1 MAQPRGS
8 NGQFVSGGSIGALIV
23 NLGMDTAQFQ
33 SAIKGAEADVKGLS
47 KQLGDF
53 TRFINDSVG
62 TAFKAAGATIASFGV
77 ASTIVGAKFENA
89 IAAVGAI
96 SRASAEDMGKIEA
109 KAREVGAAT
118 NYTAEQAAN
127 AMQMLAQAGFATRD
141 VIAATGDAVYL
152 AGATGASLETATGLM
167 ASSMSQFQLS
177 ATDATR
183 VTDVFSRAIT
193 SSLFDVHSLTE
204 AMKYAGTAGAGFGYS
219 LEETTAAVA
228 QFRNLGL
235 EGSLAGT
242 GFKMMLASVSKETD
256 VGRKVLERY
265 NLTYKDVSPTLH
277 SFAEIME
284 TVGKAGMSTAD
295 AMTIFGTR
303 AGANVKVIADQ
314 FASGASTYYS
324 LLDGLETSTGATQ
337 EMYGRMM
344 DTIAGQ
350 FDILTSA
357 IDDLMISVFM
367 KYAGPLK
374 TLIQSL
380 SGAVSYIGQQFNH
393 QAGAIGTGVGGI
405 MTALAKWVDS
415 NRDNFVLWFRAMSE
429 GFMMVMN
436 LMAALG
442 PHLDT
447 VAKGLGLIFIAS
459 RVYAFTQGII
469 SAITAVKA
477 LVTTFMT
484 LGTVSRAT
492 FAALGPIGL
501 ALGAVTV
508 AIGAY
513 QVAMQNAKTT
523 AEKLADQ
530 QAILSERLN
539 ANAAAYEQNI
549 GRVLEAQKTQ
559 IRLTLEQDAVTGE
572 LTEAERERLN
582 NILKMD
588 SATAAAKTR
597 TAELVAVN
605 GELVDVTEFI
615 NEKGNEGI
623 QILKEQAASTASL
636 AAQKLDEAKR
646 YKKAIDEYDKLVA
659 QGVDEQLAFNGTVKN
674 HASSVEALRG
684 QYDAATQIGKEYATQ
699 AQAVGDA
706 VVNAT
711 AKIFQAE
718 RTEAQR
724 NADAADDITTQ
735 QADDTVSKRQQ
746 AADKTAELERRLN
759 DELAGL
765 SDDRTQAVQN
775 DLRVRVEEVRRT
787 FAEEMELYARNS
799 AEYIAL
805 EQRQAQ
811 AIVTTRKVLANTLRA
826 ENERALEEARA
837 DLDRARMTQELAEA
851 DDFDRRRA
859 AIIAE
864 YDAEASL
871 YEANSA
877 EMADLTQRR
886 NAALDTLNASFLL
899 GVETREREAVA
910 KRLEAIAKL
919 EQNEAKVNATALEQ
933 IEAAR
938 QQTLTEM
945 ALASSEER
953 ARINAVYDAQVARY
967 REGLSAQLEDR
978 LAQLTGE
985 RVTRA
990 DALERERLA
999 DLVKYA
1005 DATAEEI
1012 AELNR
1017 TYDREINRARLAD
1030 ARDVFSEVAARGKAA
1045 AVAVA
1050 DAFRAVGDVLGG
1062 AFDRVLGLF
1071 TMMSGFSFDLG
1082 GAVGDIATQVS
1093 DAGGVIAEPG
1103 NEEAGGFDVAAA
1115 AESMIT
1121 GLVEGASGMI
1131 STFIAAAPALVSA
1144 LAAQLPAL
1152 LTQFAE
1158 GLPIV
1163 IAGLAAQLPGLITA
1177 LVGALPILID
1187 GIIAA
1192 LPVVVTALA
1201 TSLPI
1206 LIDGLLS
1213 QIPRLINAIVSA
1225 LPSVLEVVSDG
1236 IVQILTGIPALL
1248 QTVLDAIPTIITS
1261 LLAAVPQIIEAVFN
1275 LIPVLIEQVIAALP
1289 MLIESLLVG
1298 LLDVIVFIAEQLPM
1312 LITQLILLVPELIN
1326 AILLML
1332 PMLITA
1338 IIGAVPQ
1345 IILAIVAGLPQI
1357 IEAIMGL
1364 MPSVIQ
1370 SLIVALPQ
1378 IASALVVAIF
1388 DLVFV
1393 SLPQIVYQLVTGL
1406 VEGLVAGTKNLIE
1419 LIKDMLTPG
1428 SDAREATGNA
1438 ARNVLSGVSSSL
1450 QRAGEA
1456 VRGVFASGLDFVPQ
1470 RMAVMVDPGEAI
1482 IPADKNPNNP
1492 AAGLSSRSQAAGGFA
1507 NAPPPMMPM
1516 PMPMPTMSTINVVID
1531 GSIADTLYLGSMKN
1545 GSAPGLIQQEKR
1557 ISGKTKGFSVT
1568 P

>member
-167 ASSMSQFQLS
+167 ASAMSQFQLS

-324 LLDGLETSTGATQ
+324 LLDGLENSTGATQ

-344 DTIAGQ
+344 DTIVGQ
-350 FDILTSA
+350 FDVLTSA
-357 IDDLMISVFM
+357 IDDLMISIFM
-367 KYAGPLK
+367 KYSGPLK
-374 TLIQSL
+374 TLLQSL
-380 SGAVSYIGQQFNH
+380 SGAVSYVGQQFNH
-393 QAGAIGTGVGGI
+393 QAGTIGTGVGGI

-459 RVYAFTQGII
+459 KVYAFTQGII

-530 QAILSERLN
+530 QVILSERLN

-623 QILKEQAASTASL
+623 QILKEQAASTAAL

-674 HASSVEALRG
+674 HAASVEALRG

-724 NADAADDITTQ
+724 NAEAVTTIDEDLQ
-735 QADDTVSKRQQ
+735 KKREQAKERT
-746 AADKTAELERRLN
+746 TALERKLYDEEEAISN
-759 DELAGL
+759 DRVAVVQRELKLRIRDIEQTL
-765 SDDRTQAVQN
+765 S
-775 DLRVRVEEVRRT
+775 
-787 FAEEMELYARNS
+787 EEMSLYSASS
-799 AEYIAL
+799 AEFAQLYELQSSMIA
-805 EQRQAQ
+805 Q
-811 AIVTTRKVLANTLRA
+811 TRRILSATLRE
-826 ENERALEEARA
+826 ENKRAQEEAQA

-899 GVETREREAVA
+899 GVETREREVVA

-919 EQNEAKVNATALEQ
+919 EQGEAKVNATALEQ

-938 QQTLTEM
+938 QQTLTDM

-1012 AELNR
+1012 AELNH

-1030 ARDVFSEVAARGKAA
+1030 ARDVFREVAERGKAA

-1062 AFDRVLGLF
+1062 AFNRVLGLF

-1298 LLDVIVFIAEQLPM
+1298 LLDVIVFIAEQLPT

-1531 GSIADTLYLGSMKN
+1531 GSIADTLYLGSMRN

>member
-8 NGQFVSGGSIGALIV
+8 NGQFVGGGSIGGLV
-23 NLGMDTAQFQ
+23 VGLGMDTTQFKD
-33 SAIKGAEADVKGLS
+33 AIKGAEADLKGLS
-47 KQLGDF
+47 KGLGDF
-53 TRFINDSVG
+53 TKYVNDSVS
-62 TAFKAAGATIASFGV
+62 TAFKAAGAAMVSFGA

-204 AMKYAGTAGAGFGYS
+204 AMKYAGTAGSGFGYS

-265 NLTYKDVSPTLH
+265 NLTYQDVSPTLH

-324 LLDGLETSTGATQ
+324 LLDGLENSTGATQ

-344 DTIAGQ
+344 DTIVGQ
-350 FDILTSA
+350 FDVLTSA
-357 IDDLMISVFM
+357 IDDLMISIFM
-367 KYAGPLK
+367 KYSGPLK
-374 TLIQSL
+374 TLLQSL
-380 SGAVSYIGQQFNH
+380 SGAVSYVGQQFNH
-393 QAGAIGTGVGGI
+393 QAGTIGTGVGGI

-447 VAKGLGLIFIAS
+447 VAKGLALIFIAS
-459 RVYAFTQGII
+459 KVYAFTQGII

-501 ALGAVTV
+501 ALGAVTL

-513 QVAMQNAKTT
+513 QVAMNNAKTA

-572 LTEAERERLN
+572 LSEAERERLN

-605 GELVDVTEFI
+605 GELVDVTEYI

-623 QILKEQAASTASL
+623 QSLKEQAAATTLLAS
-636 AAQKLDEAKR
+636 QKLNEASR
-646 YKKAIDEYDKLVA
+646 YKKAIDEYNALVA
-659 QGVDEQLAFNGTVKN
+659 KGVDEQLAFNGTVKN
-674 HASSVEALRG
+674 HADSVEALRG
-684 QYDAATQIGKEYATQ
+684 QYDAATQIGKEYAGQ
-699 AQAVGDA
+699 AQAIGDA

-724 NADAADDITTQ
+724 NAEASESAAEQ
-735 QADDTVSKRQQ
+735 QANDTVDKRQQ
-746 AADKTAELERRLN
+746 AADKTLELERRLN
-759 DELAGL
+759 DEMAALGQ
-765 SDDRTQAVQN
+765 DRTQTVQN
-775 DLRVRVEEVRRT
+775 ELRVRVEEVRST
-787 FAEEMELYARNS
+787 FSEEMKLYAQNS
-799 AEYIAL
+799 AEYLAL
-805 EQRQAQ
+805 EARQAQ
-811 AIVTTRKVLANTLRA
+811 AIVQTRRILSATLRE
-826 ENERALEEARA
+826 ENQRALDEAQA
-837 DLDRARMTQELAEA
+837 DLARARMTQELAEA
-851 DDFDRRRA
+851 DDFDQRREA
-859 AIIAE
+859 LIAE

-877 EMADLTQRR
+877 EMADLTERR
-886 NAALDTLNASFLL
+886 NAALAALNASFLL
-899 GVETREREAVA
+899 GMETRERDAA
-910 KRLEAIAKL
+910 MKRLEMVTKLELGEAKL
-919 EQNEAKVNATALEQ
+919 NATALEQ
-933 IEAAR
+933 IEATR
-938 QQTLTEM
+938 QQTLTDM
-945 ALASSEER
+945 ALASAEER

-967 REGLSAQLEDR
+967 REGLSTQLEDR

-985 RVTRA
+985 RISRA
-990 DALERERLA
+990 DDLERDRAA

-1005 DATAEEI
+1005 DATASEI
-1012 AELNR
+1012 ADLNR
-1017 TYDREINRARLAD
+1017 AYDREVNRARLQD
-1030 ARDVFSEVAARGKAA
+1030 ARDVFSEIATRGKAA

-1050 DAFRAVGDVLGG
+1050 DAFRAVGDVLAG
-1062 AFDRVLGLF
+1062 AFDRVLGVF
-1071 TMMSGFSFDLG
+1071 TLMSGFSFDLG
-1082 GAVGDIATQVS
+1082 GAVGDIAGQVS
-1093 DAGGVIAEPG
+1093 DSGGVIAEPG
-1103 NEEAGGFDVAAA
+1103 NEEAGGFDVTAA
-1115 AESMIT
+1115 AESLVS
-1121 GLVEGASGMI
+1121 GLIEGASGMI
-1131 STFIAAAPALVSA
+1131 STFIAAAPALVNA

-1158 GLPIV
+1158 GLPLV
-1163 IAGLAAQLPGLITA
+1163 IQGIAVALPGLITA
-1177 LVGALPILID
+1177 VVGALPILID

-1201 TSLPI
+1201 QSLPI

-1213 QIPRLINAIVSA
+1213 QIPRLINAVVAA
-1225 LPSVLEVVSDG
+1225 LPSVLQVVSDG

-1289 MLIESLLVG
+1289 MLIESLLIG
-1298 LLDVIVFIAEQLPM
+1298 LLDVIVFIAEQLPT
-1312 LITQLILLVPELIN
+1312 LITQIILLVPELIN

-1357 IEAIMGL
+1357 IEALMGL
-1364 MPSVIQ
+1364 VPSVVQ

-1388 DLVFV
+1388 DLVVV
-1393 SLPQIVYQLVTGL
+1393 SLPQIIYQLVTGL
-1406 VEGLVAGTKNLIE
+1406 VEGIAAGTMNLIE
-1419 LIKDMLTPG
+1419 TIKDMLMPG
-1428 SDAREATGNA
+1428 SDTREAVGDA
-1438 ARNVLSGVSSSL
+1438 ASGAMSGMKSTL
-1450 QRAGEA
+1450 QRAGQA
-1456 VRGVFASGLDFVPQ
+1456 VRGVFASGLDFAPQ
-1470 RMAVMVDPGEAI
+1470 RMAVMIDPGEAI
-1482 IPADKNPNNP
+1482 IPADKNPFNP
-1492 AAGLSSRSQAAGGFA
+1492 AAALSSRSQAAGGF
-1507 NAPPPMMPM
+1507 NGPPPIMPL
-1516 PMPMPTMSTINVVID
+1516 PTAAPSNTTINVVID
-1531 GSIADTLYLGSMKN
+1531 GSIADTLYLGSMQN
-1545 GSAPGLIQQEKR
+1545 GTAPGLLKNEKR
-1557 ISGKTKGFSVT
+1557 VSGKTKGFSVT

>member
-1 MAQPRGS
+1 MAQARGS
-8 NGQFVSGGSIGALIV
+8 NGQFVGGGSIGGLV
-23 NLGMDTAQFQ
+23 VGLGMDTTQFKD
-33 SAIKGAEADVKGLS
+33 AIKGAEADIKGLS
-47 KQLGDF
+47 KGLGDF
-53 TRFINDSVG
+53 TKYVNDSVG
-62 TAFKAAGATIASFGV
+62 TAFKAAAATMVSFGA
-77 ASTIVGAKFENA
+77 ASTVVGAKFENA
-89 IAAVGAI
+89 VAAIGAI

-109 KAREVGAAT
+109 KAREIGAAT

-141 VIAATGDAVYL
+141 VIAATGDAVFL

-193 SSLFDVHSLTE
+193 SSLFDVNSLTE
-204 AMKYAGTAGAGFGYS
+204 AMKYAGTAGSGFGYS

-256 VGRKVLERY
+256 VGRKVLEKY
-265 NLTYKDVSPTLH
+265 NLTYKDLNPTLN

-284 TVGKAGMSTAD
+284 TVGNAGMNTAD

-324 LLDGLETSTGATQ
+324 LLDGLENSTGATQ

-344 DTIAGQ
+344 DTIVGQ
-350 FDILTSA
+350 FDVLTSA
-357 IDDLMISVFM
+357 IDDLMISIFM
-367 KYAGPLK
+367 KYSGPLK
-374 TLIQSL
+374 TLLQSL
-380 SGAVSYIGQQFNH
+380 SGAVSYVGQQFNH
-393 QAGAIGTGVGGI
+393 QAGTIGTGVGGI

-447 VAKGLGLIFIAS
+447 VAKGLALIFIAS
-459 RVYAFTQGII
+459 KVYAFTQGII

-501 ALGAVTV
+501 ALGAVTL

-513 QVAMQNAKTT
+513 QIAMNNAKTA

-530 QAILSERLN
+530 QAILSERLT

-605 GELVDVTEFI
+605 GELVDVTEYI
-615 NEKGNEGI
+615 NEKGNEGV
-623 QILKEQAASTASL
+623 QTLKEQAAATTLLAS
-636 AAQKLDEAKR
+636 QKLNEAKR

-659 QGVDEQLAFNGTVKN
+659 KGVDEQLAFNGTVKN
-674 HASSVEALRG
+674 HAASVEALRG
-684 QYDAATQIGKEYATQ
+684 QYDAATQIGKEYAGQ
-699 AQAVGDA
+699 AQAIGDA

-724 NADAADDITTQ
+724 NAETVATIDDGLADKRAQAKERTTALESKLYDEEEAISNDRVAVVQRELKLRIRDIEQTLSEEMALYSDSSAEFAQLYELQSRMILQTRRILSATLREENQ
-735 QADDTVSKRQQ
+735 RALDEAQAD
-746 AADKTAELERRLN
+746 
-759 DELAGL
+759 LA
-765 SDDRTQAVQN
+765 
-775 DLRVRVEEVRRT
+775 
-787 FAEEMELYARNS
+787 
-799 AEYIAL
+799 
-805 EQRQAQ
+805 
-811 AIVTTRKVLANTLRA
+811 
-826 ENERALEEARA
+826 
-837 DLDRARMTQELAEA
+837 RARMTQELAEA
-851 DDFDRRRA
+851 DDFDQRREA
-859 AIIAE
+859 LIAE

-871 YEANSA
+871 YDANSA
-877 EMADLTQRR
+877 EMADLTERR
-886 NAALDTLNASFLL
+886 NAALATLNASFLL
-899 GVETREREAVA
+899 GVETRERDATM
-910 KRLEAIAKL
+910 KRLEVITKL

-938 QQTLTEM
+938 QQTLTDM
-945 ALASSEER
+945 ALASAEER

-967 REGLSAQLEDR
+967 REGLSTQLEDR

-985 RVTRA
+985 RVSRA
-990 DALERERLA
+990 DELERDRVA

-1005 DATAEEI
+1005 DATASEI
-1012 AELNR
+1012 ADLNR
-1017 TYDREINRARLAD
+1017 AYDREVNRARLQD
-1030 ARDVFSEVAARGKAA
+1030 ARDVFSEIAARGRAA
-1045 AVAVA
+1045 AVAVG
-1050 DAFRAVGDVLGG
+1050 DAFRAVGDVLAG
-1062 AFDRVLGLF
+1062 AFDRVLSVF
-1071 TMMSGFSFDLG
+1071 TLMSGFSFDLG
-1082 GAVGDIATQVS
+1082 GAVGDIAAQIADS
-1093 DAGGVIAEPG
+1093 GGVIAEPG
-1103 NEEAGGFDVAAA
+1103 NEAAGGFDVTAA
-1115 AESMIT
+1115 AESLVG
-1121 GLVEGASGMI
+1121 GLIEGASGMI
-1131 STFIAAAPALVSA
+1131 STFIAAAPALVNA

-1158 GLPIV
+1158 GLPLV
-1163 IAGLAAQLPGLITA
+1163 IEGLAVALPGLITA
-1177 LVGALPILID
+1177 VVGALPILID

-1201 TSLPI
+1201 QSLPI

-1213 QIPRLINAIVSA
+1213 QIPRLINAVVAA
-1225 LPSVLEVVSDG
+1225 LPSVLQVVSDG

-1275 LIPVLIEQVIAALP
+1275 LIPVLIEQVISALP
-1289 MLIESLLVG
+1289 MLIESLLIG
-1298 LLDVIVFIAEQLPM
+1298 LLDVIVFIAEQLPT

-1357 IEAIMGL
+1357 IEALMGL
-1364 MPSVIQ
+1364 VPSVVQ

-1378 IASALVVAIF
+1378 IADALVKAIF

-1393 SLPQIVYQLVTGL
+1393 SLPLIIYELVTGL
-1406 VEGLVAGTKNLIE
+1406 VEGLIAGTMNLIE
-1419 LIKDMLTPG
+1419 TIKAMLTPG
-1428 SDAREATGNA
+1428 SDAREAVGDA
-1438 ARNVLSGVSSSL
+1438 AGGVLSGVRNAA
-1450 QRAGEA
+1450 QNAGQA
-1456 VRGVFASGLDFVPQ
+1456 IRGVFASGMDFVPQ

-1482 IPADKNPNNP
+1482 IPADKNPFNP
-1492 AAGLSSRSQAAGGFA
+1492 AAGLSSRSQAAGGF
-1507 NAPPPMMPM
+1507 NGPPPI
-1516 PMPMPTMSTINVVID
+1516 MPMPTAAPSNTTINVVID
-1531 GSIADTLYLGSMKN
+1531 GSIADTLYLGSMQN
-1545 GSAPGLIQQEKR
+1545 GTAPGLLRNEKR
-1557 ISGKTKGFSVT
+1557 VSGKTKGFSVT